1 MVVEW
6 DKHRRNLW
14 SPGGYA
20 LGLRPPNE
28 LPSRPLPKVATPE
41 RLERSMAERD
51 QQTERW
57 TIHVCAKHGPVDA
70 ESIGR
75 TESGPFHASTA
86 HGCFREVEEVEV
98 VPAQTAERLATAAE
112 QILTT
117 PRDERRL
124 SHWTELQDAIS
135 AFRAGS
141 SKEGQ

>member
-1 MVVEW
+1 V
-6 DKHRRNLW
+6 
-14 SPGGYA
+14 
-20 LGLRPPNE
+20 
-28 LPSRPLPKVATPE
+28 
-41 RLERSMAERD
+41 AERT

-57 TIHVCAKHGPVDA
+57 TIRKAMPGNLGATWPYDSKQASIVGPD
-70 ESIGR
+70 
-75 TESGPFHASTA
+75 TEP
-86 HGCFREVEEVEV
+86 VQV

>member
-1 MVVEW
+1 
-6 DKHRRNLW
+6 
-14 SPGGYA
+14 
-20 LGLRPPNE
+20 
-28 LPSRPLPKVATPE
+28 VAE
-41 RLERSMAERD
+41 D

-57 TIHVCAKHGPVDA
+57 TMPIETCAICDKDRDPFDVPDEPCGHHYDNR
-70 ESIGR
+70 R
-75 TESGPFHASTA
+75 T
-86 HGCFREVEEVEV
+86 VMVEV

-117 PRDERRL
+117 PRNERRL